1 MAADIKQRGKLSV
14 PTVVD
19 RSTTKTIYTTH
30 EVSRLLQVNPR
41 SVINWIEQNLLPSYR
56 TPGGHRR
63 IRRDDLLAFLRKHQI
78 PTPSSLLDGTFSVLI
93 VDDEEDILNMLKT
106 YFHRQGGYEVSLASD
121 GISALISVGRIKP
134 DLLILDIMIPGV
146 DGIEVCR
153 RIKAD
158 PTNKTAIIAISG
170 VPTSEKKILHAGADV
185 FISKPV
191 DLDKLHTEARRLLRI
206 L

>member
-1 MAADIKQRGKLSV
+1 VSRMAEQPK
-14 PTVVD
+14 
-19 RSTTKTIYTTH
+19 TKTIYTTH

-41 SVINWIEQNLLPSYR
+41 SVINWIEQSLLPSYR

-78 PTPSSLLDGTFSVLI
+78 PTPASLVDGTFSILI
-93 VDDEEDILNMLKT
+93 VDDEEELASMLKT
-106 YFHRQGGYEVSLASD
+106 YFQRQGGYEVTTVCD
-121 GISALISVGRIKP
+121 GISALIEVGRIKP

-153 RIKAD
+153 RIKTNSA
-158 PTNKTAIIAISG
+158 NKTAIIAISG
-170 VPTSEKKILHAGADV
+170 VDTNEETILQAGADA
-185 FISKPV
+185 FMLKPV
-191 DLDKLHTEARRLLRI
+191 DLDKLHVDARRLLRI